1 MKEQGRWTRRDV
13 VAALGIGGLGAF
25 VGGQYFDQ
33 GSPEQ
38 FHYVDEEQ
46 FSEGFSPIEADHPI
60 WKDLTTPEIC
70 TTLAYKDAPLHG
82 HGRNFKKEYFFT
94 VDDDSTALEM
104 KLAVAPTSN
113 VAAKPFLA
121 TLDDGTEFFLPLVQS
136 VRPSSVTAYLG
147 RLGKGE
153 HALQLNEDPSDYPLG
168 TEVLVGFSSV
178 SGTPL
183 QNYLRATQPRYAI
196 RADNIGDMTNDMPLF
211 EVTEVL
217 RRAFDNELLLQKT
230 VIYTSE
236 DSGLSPAERL
246 RRYGR
251 TEDVEPSVHQKVQ
264 VRKVVGYPGEE
275 LGFLPKDQK
284 SYQAIVQVPGRK
296 TPHGWA
302 QFDGIRKNGQ
312 PLLQIKTDNNL
323 LSEKEVTHIFFAPPP
338 VYGLGENTANKLL
351 QVNPEW
357 NIIGLEEEARAVF
370 YRTLFGAGRMADKD
384 MTVLAQHAFGSYPTI
399 DVLLAA

>member
-1 MKEQGRWTRRDV
+1 MSERKQWTRRDL
-13 VAALGIGGLGAF
+13 VAALGVGGLGAF
-25 VGGQYFDQ
+25 VGGRYFDQ

-38 FHYVDEEQ
+38 FHYVDVEQ
-46 FSEGFSPIEADHPI
+46 FGEGFSPIEQDHPI
-60 WKDLTTPEIC
+60 WKDLITPETRIA
-70 TTLAYKDAPLHG
+70 LGYKEAPLHG
-82 HGRNFKKEYFFT
+82 HGRYFKKEYFFT
-94 VDDDSTALEM
+94 VDDDSTALEVN
-104 KLAVAPTSN
+104 LAVAPTPD

-121 TLDDGTEFFLPLVQS
+121 ILDDGTEFFLPFVQS

-147 RLGKGE
+147 KLGKGE

-168 TEVLVGFSSV
+168 TDVLVGLSSV

-183 QNYLRATQPRYAI
+183 QNYLRDTQPRYAI

-236 DSGLSPAERL
+236 DSGLSPTERL

-251 TEDVEPSVHQKVQ
+251 TEDIEPSVHQKVQ

-275 LGFLPKDQK
+275 IGFLPKDQK

-302 QFDGIRKNGQ
+302 QFDGTRKNGQ

-323 LSEKEVTHIFFAPPP
+323 LSEKEETNIFFAPPP
-338 VYGLGENTANKLL
+338 TYGLGENTANKLL

-357 NIIGLEEEARAVF
+357 NIISLEEEASAVF

-384 MTVLAQHAFGSYPTI
+384 MTVLQRHPYGSYPTTN
-399 DVLLAA
+399 VLLAS